1 MGSRVVKELRFA
13 NGLSCGGVGACGIS
27 LSAVCKV
34 WGSVCANAGRW
45 RDPSVYNRGEDVRSA
60 EICKWSS
67 SCRRVLSV
75 LMRDKV
81 VEVPKGLLIGSRL

>member
-1 MGSRVVKELRFA
+1 M
-13 NGLSCGGVGACGIS
+13 
-27 LSAVCKV
+27 
-34 WGSVCANAGRW
+34 
-45 RDPSVYNRGEDVRSA
+45 YNRGEDVRSA